1 MSLEADVLVA
11 GAGFAGLRAAIAAAV
26 SGRGLRVIVVAP
38 HEGPGGSSFS
48 GHAGSLGVLAP
59 DSDEERDAIFERAL
73 TIAHPGTADPALVR
87 LLLEQG
93 EARLRELS
101 EWGVPLATGRGGERL
116 RRVACFLPEMAVAA
130 VIPDCVAAHAA
141 LMRVALA
148 AGVEVLPGFT
158 LAALGV
164 EGGPPGSA
172 LCLDASGGVMPVR
185 ARSVVLAVGGPAALF
200 AGDVSALARTGAGQ
214 TDAGQTGAGLGLARS
229 CGARTGNASF
239 LQFLWHEGAQP
250 FAFLPERAHE
260 LEVAGLDGVPAPLP
274 RALREH
280 VAARATHAPWG
291 WGLPDAA
298 LDAYLLSLM
307 TPAGVVP
314 VRYRGEREP
323 RLLSLMAHAG
333 NGGALI
339 DGDGRTTV
347 PGLFAC
353 GECATGMHGANRIG
367 GAMVLAAQ
375 VFGHRAGIAA
385 ALHAHSALLPP
396 PPGVPDGT
404 ERQPSHHPL
413 RLREAMQRNCLPGFP
428 GEALSAARPGGGSGS
443 AMSATAVVSGAERQR
458 RELELLVERL
468 KALLLLPAVDLLDRV
483 RVFSALTVAE
493 HRLRRLHAECAEA
506 VTAVSPA

>member
-11 GAGFAGLRAAIAAAV
+11 GAGFAGLRAAVAAAL
-26 SGRGLRVIVVAP
+26 SGRGLRVIVLAP
-38 HEGPGGSSFS
+38 HEGPGGSSFA

-59 DSDEERDAIFERAL
+59 ADDGERDVILERAL
-73 TIAHPGTADPALVR
+73 AIAHPGTADPALVS

-93 EARLRELS
+93 EARLREL
-101 EWGVPLATGRGGERL
+101 EQWGVPLTTGPGGARL
-116 RRVACFLPEMAVAA
+116 RRAACFLPEMDVAA
-130 VIPDCVAAHAA
+130 VIPDCAAAHAA
-141 LMRVALA
+141 LLRVAVA

-172 LCLDASGGVMPVR
+172 LCLEPSGAVLPVR
-185 ARSVVLAVGGPAALF
+185 ARSVVLAVGGPASLF
-200 AGDVSALARTGAGQ
+200 ASDVSGLAR
-214 TDAGQTGAGLGLARS
+214 TDAGQTGAGLGLARD

-239 LQFLWHEGAQP
+239 LQFMWYEGGHP

-260 LEVAGLDGVPAPLP
+260 LEVAGMDGVPAALP
-274 RALREH
+274 RELRGH
-280 VAARATHAPWG
+280 VAGRATHAPWG

-298 LDAYLLSLM
+298 LDAHLLARM

-314 VRYRGEREP
+314 VRYHGEREP

-339 DGDGRTTV
+339 DGDGRTSA

-385 ALHAHSALLPP
+385 ALHAHSVLMPP
-396 PPGVPDGT
+396 PPTAPDAA
-404 ERQPSHHPL
+404 ERQSSRHPL
-413 RLREAMQRNCLPGFP
+413 RLREAMQRHCLPGIP
-428 GEALSAARPGGGSGS
+428 GEALQTARPGLAG
-443 AMSATAVVSGAERQR
+443 ATGPERQR
-458 RELELLVERL
+458 QELELFVERL
-468 KALLLLPAVDLLDRV
+468 KALMQLPAVDLLDRA
-483 RVFSALTVAE
+483 RVLSALTVAE
-493 HRLRRLHAECAEA
+493 HRLRRLRAECAPNAPNAPDAPVA
-506 VTAVSPA
+506 VA

>member
-26 SGRGLRVIVVAP
+26 SGRGLRVIVLAP
-38 HEGPGGSSFS
+38 HEGPGGSSFA

-59 DSDEERDAIFERAL
+59 DCDEERDAILERIL
-73 TIAHPGTADPALVR
+73 SIAPPGTADPALAR

-93 EARLRELS
+93 GARLRELA
-101 EWGVPLATGRGGERL
+101 EWGVPMATGPDGRL
-116 RRVACFLPEMAVAA
+116 VRRTACFLPEMAVAA
-130 VIPDCVAAHAA
+130 IIPDCAAAHAA

-172 LCLDASGGVMPVR
+172 LCLDASGGVLPVR

-200 AGDVSALARTGAGQ
+200 TGDVSGLARS
-214 TDAGQTGAGLGLARS
+214 DAGQTGAGLGLARS

-239 LQFLWHEGAQP
+239 LQFMWYEGGRP

-274 RALREH
+274 HELRGH

-339 DGDGRTTV
+339 DGDGRTTA

-404 ERQPSHHPL
+404 DRQPSRHSL
-413 RLREAMQRNCLPGFP
+413 RLREAMQRHCLPGIP
-428 GEALSAARPGGGSGS
+428 GEALLAARPGGAGI
-443 AMSATAVVSGAERQR
+443 SGAERQR
-458 RELELLVERL
+458 GELEPFVERL
-468 KALLLLPAVDLLDRV
+468 KALLLLPAVDLLDRA
-483 RVFSALTVAE
+483 RVLSALTVAE
-493 HRLRRLHAECAEA
+493 HRLRRLRAECAA
-506 VTAVSPA
+506 APDSSPPDTSPSGTPPPDASPV